1 LNHLQWIFTISC
13 ETRCD
18 RKTNK
23 RQTKKNDDKNV
34 AIILKIK
41 EITALDPQK
50 VRMPNKIEQT
60 ISTRTSETKKGKLF
74 CGKDVFC
81 YF

>member
-1 LNHLQWIFTISC
+1 LNHLQWIFAISC

-50 VRMPNKIEQT
+50 SQNAKQDGVKRNYQDE
-60 ISTRTSETKKGKLF
+60 
-74 CGKDVFC
+74 
-81 YF
+81 